1 MNELSEEFEAL
12 QPKREENWPKYLWRA
27 SSLGYCYRRQMLAAK
42 RIKLPMPTGLPC
54 LFSVHSGAH
63 EAVQQWFADNYPD
76 AILED
81 EEICDNPDLK
91 ITGHPDVILPTQNVV
106 VEIKTL
112 NSWYLKKILSGDAE
126 MYWSQQINYYLHQL
140 NNSTIGG
147 CPAESKACGES
158 IPTLDSLKQE
168 PQAQGETLGYSFL
181 VDDSGNKHAIEC
193 ERDDTF
199 METISTLNVSWE
211 TNILPP
217 PCWECDGHKNDE
229 KCPIRHICTEPIDSV
244 SGFCDVVKEELS

>member
-81 EEICDNPDLK
+81 EEICDNPDLQ
-91 ITGHPDVILPTQNVV
+91 ITGHPDVILPAQKVLIEV
-106 VEIKTL
+106 KTL
-112 NSWYLKKILSGDAE
+112 NSWYLKKILSGDAD
-126 MYWSQQINYYLHQL
+126 MYWLQQINYYLYQL
-140 NNSTIGG
+140 
-147 CPAESKACGES
+147 GE
-158 IPTLDSLKQE
+158 DYV
-168 PQAQGETLGYSFL
+168 GYSFL